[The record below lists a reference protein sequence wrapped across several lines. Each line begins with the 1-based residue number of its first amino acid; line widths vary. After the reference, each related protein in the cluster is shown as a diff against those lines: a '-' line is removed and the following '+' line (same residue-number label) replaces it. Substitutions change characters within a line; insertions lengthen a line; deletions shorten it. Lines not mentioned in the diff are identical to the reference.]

1 MIEINLIPDVKNELL
16 KTQSLRNRII
26 LFSIVASIACV
37 VLVVLVASFVFVAQP
52 LTIGAKDRTIK

>member
-37 VLVVLVASFVFVAQP
+37 VLVVVNILGDWLRDLLNP
-52 LTIGAKDRTIK
+52 KLR

>member
-37 VLVVLVASFVFVAQP
+37 VLVVLVNASLAILSSQQSNM
-52 LTIGAKDRTIK
+52 A